1 MNYPN
6 LPLPPP
12 EPRVPAA
19 NDKRPTISKK
29 IRNAIALLLSG
40 EPDIETAA
48 KGAGIST
55 LQFRQALKQH
65 HVRQHLFAER
75 RALVAAACAG
85 NPAALVRL
93 REGDNAAAAV
103 KAAQVLEAMHL
114 EDEQAPRGR
123 SGEVSRP
130 GLVIQINT
138 PPAAQPGA
146 GQTITINSSDSDPA
160 PLPDPG
166 PDLMIDG
173 G

>member
-75 RALVAAACAG
+75 ARACRCSVC
-85 NPAALVRL
+85 RQSC
-93 REGDNAAAAV
+93 RESMERG
-103 KAAQVLEAMHL
+103 LL
-114 EDEQAPRGR
+114 SSFAP
-123 SGEVSRP
+123 
-130 GLVIQINT
+130 N
-138 PPAAQPGA
+138 
-146 GQTITINSSDSDPA
+146 D
-160 PLPDPG
+160 
-166 PDLMIDG
+166 
-173 G
+173 